1 MGNEQHASAP
11 HMESEPLLVGRYEL
25 AAQLARGGLATV
37 YAARLRGDG
46 GLRRTVAVK
55 RLHAQFRT
63 DGDITTMFLDE
74 ARVALRVR
82 HPNVVH
88 AVDVVLHEDE
98 LFIVMEYVEGASLSQ
113 LLRNVGKLHQ
123 EVPLDIA
130 VGIVANVLHGL
141 HAAHTTC
148 DERGLALEI
157 VHRDVSPQNVLV
169 GSDGIA
175 RVLDFGIAKTVS
187 QAHVTRANEIKG
199 KLTYMAPEQ
208 LLGKPLTRKA
218 DIFSTGIIL
227 WETLTGHR
235 LFYGDNDGA
244 IIRSILHDPI
254 PAPSTLNP
262 AVSPELDA
270 VVLHALERDPSQR
283 FGTAEEMASRLEEV
297 AAIAS
302 PRTIGQWVK
311 ANASEEL
318 RARAELIA
326 RVEGNCA
333 DASWADEISRSRP
346 VVARTATTND
356 DAEPPAL
363 AQALRAMDAQRQAS
377 APRRRWAR
385 TVVPIVLGIVVGVG
399 GVGAWR
405 RSTAHAVGAA
415 PSTGE
420 DLAVVVPPLTVPA
433 SAAVAASAGTAT
445 APGPA
450 ESASATAAASPSP
463 ASAPS
468 AAPPRVVRGGSPVRS
483 APPPPPPR
491 TSPTASVNRYS
502 RF

>member
-11 HMESEPLLVGRYEL
+11 GLLESESILVGRYEL

-37 YAARLRGDG
+37 YIARLRGDG

-113 LLRNVGKLHQ
+113 LLRNVGKAKG

-130 VGIVANVLHGL
+130 AGIVANVLHGL
-141 HAAHTTC
+141 HAAHTTR

-169 GSDGIA
+169 GTDGIA

-218 DIFSTGIIL
+218 DIFSAGIIL

-244 IIRSILHDPI
+244 IIRCILEDPI
-254 PAPSTLNP
+254 PPPSSLNP
-262 AVSPELDA
+262 AVSPALDA
-270 VVLHALERDPSQR
+270 VVLRALDRDLSRR
-283 FGTAEEMASRLEEV
+283 FDTAEEMASRLEEV
-297 AAIAS
+297 APIAT
-302 PRTIGQWVK
+302 PRTLGTWVK
-311 ANASEEL
+311 ENAESEL

-326 RVEGNCA
+326 RVEGNCV
-333 DASWADEISRSRP
+333 DAALEEDISRSRP
-346 VVARTATTND
+346 VVTRMPRASD
-356 DAEPPAL
+356 DGEPPAL
-363 AQALRAMDAQRQAS
+363 AQALRALEAQRQRP
-377 APRRRWAR
+377 PRSWAR
-385 TVVPIVLGIVVGVG
+385 RLVPIVLIAAVVGVG
-399 GVGAWR
+399 GFTLWR
-405 RSTAHAVGAA
+405 RSAARAPAPVASAADDRAVGVQ
-415 PSTGE
+415 PI
-420 DLAVVVPPLTVPA
+420 TVPA
-433 SAAVAASAGTAT
+433 T
-445 APGPA
+445 
-450 ESASATAAASPSP
+450 TAAPLTTSTTASEESEASPSVSSS
-463 ASAPS
+463 ASPTSRAPRHGGIVRT
-468 AAPPRVVRGGSPVRS
+468 PPRPS
-483 APPPPPPR
+483 
-491 TSPTASVNRYS
+491 ASVNRYT

>member
-82 HPNVVH
+82 HANVVH

-113 LLRNVGKLHQ
+113 LLRNVGKAH
-123 EVPLDIA
+123 EAVPLDIA
-130 VGIVANVLHGL
+130 VGIVAHVLHGL
-141 HAAHTTC
+141 HAAHTTH
-148 DERGLALEI
+148 DERGLALHI

-169 GSDGIA
+169 GADGIG

-208 LLGKPLTRKA
+208 LLGKPVTCKA

-244 IIRSILHDPI
+244 IIRSILEDPI

-262 AVSPELDA
+262 AVSAELDA
-270 VVLHALERDPSQR
+270 IVLHALERDPSKR
-283 FGTAEEMASRLEEV
+283 FDTAEEMASRLEEV
-297 AAIAS
+297 APIAS

-311 ANASEEL
+311 ANAREEL
-318 RARAELIA
+318 RVRAELIA

-333 DASWADEISRSRP
+333 DSAWADEISRSRP
-346 VVARTATTND
+346 VVPRSTPSED
-356 DAEPPAL
+356 GEPPAL
-363 AQALRAMDAQRQAS
+363 AQALRALDAQRQGPP
-377 APRRRWAR
+377 PRRRWAR
-385 TVVPIVLGIVVGVG
+385 TVVPIVVGIVVGVV

-405 RSTAHAVGAA
+405 RSTARPITPPPSAGEETAV
-415 PSTGE
+415 
-420 DLAVVVPPLTVPA
+420 AVPAVTVPPPSPVAP
-433 SAAVAASAGTAT
+433 AASAS
-445 APGPA
+445 
-450 ESASATAAASPSP
+450 SASSEESP
-463 ASAPS
+463 AATTTASSAS
-468 AAPPRVVRGGSPVRS
+468 PRVVRAATVPAR
-483 APPPPPPR
+483 ATPPPAPAR
-491 TSPTASVNRYS
+491 TAAPAASVNRYS

>member
-11 HMESEPLLVGRYEL
+11 GLLESESMLVGRYEL

-37 YAARLRGDG
+37 YIARLRGDG

-113 LLRNVGKLHQ
+113 LLRNVGKAKGA
-123 EVPLDIA
+123 VPLEIA
-130 VGIVANVLHGL
+130 AGIVANVLHGL
-141 HAAHTTC
+141 HAAHTTR

-169 GSDGIA
+169 GTDGIA

-208 LLGKPLTRKA
+208 LLGRPLTRKA
-218 DIFSTGIIL
+218 DIFSAGIIL

-244 IIRSILHDPI
+244 IIRCILEDPI
-254 PAPSTLNP
+254 PAPSTLNA
-262 AVSPELDA
+262 AVSPALDA
-270 VVLHALERDPSQR
+270 VVLRALDRDPSRR
-283 FGTAEEMASRLEEV
+283 FESAEEMASRLEEV
-297 AAIAS
+297 APIAS
-302 PRTIGQWVK
+302 PRTIGIWVK
-311 ANASEEL
+311 ANADSEL
-318 RARAELIA
+318 RARADLIA
-326 RVEGNCA
+326 RVEGNCV
-333 DASWADEISRSRP
+333 DAALEEDISRSRP
-346 VVARTATTND
+346 VVTRIPRASD
-356 DAEPPAL
+356 DGEPPAL
-363 AQALRAMDAQRQAS
+363 AQALRALDAQRQR
-377 APRRRWAR
+377 PRRTWAR
-385 TVVPIVLGIVVGVG
+385 TLVPIVLIAAVIGVG
-399 GVGAWR
+399 GFTLWR
-405 RSTAHAVGAA
+405 RSAARAPAPSENAADDRAVG
-415 PSTGE
+415 
-420 DLAVVVPPLTVPA
+420 VQPLTVPA
-433 SAAVAASAGTAT
+433 PTVAPVVSSATGAEESAT
-445 APGPA
+445 APA
-450 ESASATAAASPSP
+450 VSSSTSPSP
-463 ASAPS
+463 RAGRAVGG
-468 AAPPRVVRGGSPVRS
+468 AVR
-483 APPPPPPR
+483 PPPR
-491 TSPTASVNRYS
+491 TAPTASVNRYT